1 MKINVEFDCTPE
13 EARRVV
19 GLPDLTP
26 LHDKYIATMTSAM
39 EGKIA
44 PEVVEQMMRSWGP
57 MGEAGFSM
65 FRKLFEAGTSSPGA

>member
-26 LHDKYIATMTSAM
+26 LHDKYIATMSNAM
-39 EGKIA
+39 DGKVA
-44 PEVVEQMMRSWGP
+44 PEMLEQMMKSWGS
-57 MGEAGFSM
+57 MGDASFSM
-65 FRKLFEAGTSSPGA
+65 FRKLFEAGSSTGNG

>member
-26 LHDKYIATMTSAM
+26 LHDKYISTMMNAM
-39 EGKIA
+39 DGKAA
-44 PEVVEQMMRSWGP
+44 PEMIEQMMKTWGP
-57 MGEAGFSM
+57 MGEAGFAM
-65 FRKLFEAGTSSPGA
+65 FRKLFEAGTSKTGG